1 MSMTYSAARGARP
14 IGAEARRAAFLLAGC
29 LLLAGAAPAGAAP
42 TVAQMLSI
50 KPKQEGV
57 AYATP
62 TAEEQAGCKV
72 ELDKADRG
80 SGWLLK
86 DKDGRLLRR
95 FFDSNG
101 DNQIDVWSYY
111 KDGVEV
117 YREINSTL
125 SAPHRPDQYRWLN
138 AGGSRWGTDEA
149 KEGRIKSWK
158 AISPE
163 EVSQELLQALITRDV
178 ARFQV
183 LLITEAELQ
192 QLGLPAEQ
200 ANRVR
205 ESLKAAPAKFQDSLT
220 RMTKLTPKSNWIHVE
235 LGAPQCQ
242 PAGQNG
248 ARADV
253 IKYTHGTILY
263 EVAGGND
270 WLQTGEMIQVGTAWR
285 LAGGPTPGPTST
297 EDATA
302 EGARPM
308 GSKIDS
314 PELKRLIDELT
325 AMDQRA
331 PQGSPDPGPDQ
342 AVSQYHL
349 ARADKLEKIL
359 AQFKPTEAEDRDPFV
374 RQLADSLSTAAQKS
388 AGTDSPAFKRLA
400 ALEKDLAEKMRGSG
414 LAAYVTYREIQ
425 ADYYL
430 RSSAP
435 KAEQDKVQQYY
446 LERLAKFVSD
456 YPKAEDTPDVILQ
469 LGLTNE
475 ILNKDT
481 EAKNWYGQLTKNF
494 ADKPQAAKAAGA
506 VRRLELEGKPLE
518 LGGPLLKDANTAFD
532 VASLRGKV
540 VVVYYWWSG
549 PTAASDFGKLKRLL
563 ETYAGKGVELVTV
576 SLDGTAA
583 EAQRFLAS
591 NPTAGTHLYEA
602 GGLES
607 KLATL
612 YGVQVLPNTF
622 LIGKDGKVVSRN
634 VQINNLEDEVKKLLK

>member
-1 MSMTYSAARGARP
+1 MLMAHSAARG
-14 IGAEARRAAFLLAGC
+14 RRAAFLVAGG
-29 LLLAGAAPAGAAP
+29 LLLACVAPAGAAP

-57 AYATP
+57 PYATP
-62 TAEEQAGCKV
+62 SAEEQAGCKV
-72 ELDKADRG
+72 DLDKAERG

-101 DNQIDVWSYY
+101 DNRIDVWSYY
-111 KDGVEV
+111 KDGAEV
-117 YREINSTL
+117 YRETDTTFSGK
-125 SAPHRPDQYRWLN
+125 PDQYRWLH
-138 AGGSRWGTDEA
+138 AGGSKWGTDEA
-149 KEGRIKSWK
+149 KDGKIKSWK
-158 AISPE
+158 VISPE
-163 EVSQELLQALITRDV
+163 EVSQELLQSLITKDV

-183 LLITEAELQ
+183 LLITEAEIQ
-192 QLGLPAEQ
+192 ALGLPAEQ
-200 ANRVR
+200 ANRIR
-205 ESLKAAPAKFQDSLT
+205 ESLKAAPAKFQDAQAK
-220 RMTKLTPKSNWIHVE
+220 MTKLTPKSNWIHVE

-242 PAGQNG
+242 PAAPEGP
-248 ARADV
+248 RADV
-253 IKYTHGTILY
+253 LKYTHGTVLY

-270 WLQTGEMIQVGTAWR
+270 WLQTGEMVQVGAAWR
-285 LAGGPTPGPTST
+285 LVAGPVPGPTST

-302 EGARPM
+302 DGGKPM
-308 GSKIDS
+308 GSRIDS

-331 PQGSPDPGPDQ
+331 PQASPAPGPDAALAQ
-342 AVSQYHL
+342 FHL
-349 ARADKLEKIL
+349 ARADKLEKII
-359 AQFKPTEAEDRDPFV
+359 AQFKPAEVDDRDPFV

-388 AGTDSPAFKRLA
+388 PGTNSPAFKRLA
-400 ALEKDLAEKMRGSG
+400 ALEADLAAKQRGSS
-414 LAAYVTYREIQ
+414 LAAYVAYREIQ

-430 RSSAP
+430 RSTA
-435 KAEQDKVQQYY
+435 KDAKNEEVQQYY
-446 LERLAKFVSD
+446 LQRLAKFVAD
-456 YPKAEDTPDVILQ
+456 FPKADDTPDVLLQ

-518 LGGPLLKDANTAFD
+518 LVGPLLKDPKTVFD

-540 VVVYYWWSG
+540 VVVYYWWNG
-549 PTAASDFGKLKRLL
+549 QEAASDFGKLKRLL
-563 ETYAGKGVELVTV
+563 ETYGAKGLALVTV
-576 SLDGTAA
+576 NLDGSAA
-583 EAQRFLAS
+583 EAHRFLAS
-591 NPTAGTHLYEA
+591 NPSAGTHLYEA

-607 KLATL
+607 KLATS

-622 LIGKDGKVVSRN
+622 LVGKDGKVVSRN

>member
-1 MSMTYSAARGARP
+1 MAHSAARGR
-14 IGAEARRAAFLLAGC
+14 GRAAFFVAGC
-29 LLLAGAAPAGAAP
+29 LLLAGVAPAGAAP

-57 AYATP
+57 AYASP
-62 TAEEQAGCKV
+62 AADEVAACKV
-72 ELDKADRG
+72 ELAKADRG

-101 DNQIDVWSYY
+101 DNRIDVWSYF

-117 YREINSTL
+117 YREIDTTFSGK
-125 SAPHRPDQYRWLN
+125 PDQYRWLN
-138 AGGSRWGTDEA
+138 AGGSKWGTDEA
-149 KEGRIKSWK
+149 KDGRVKSWK
-158 AISPE
+158 VISPE
-163 EVSQELLQALITRDV
+163 EVSQELLQALVAHDV
-178 ARFQV
+178 ARSQV
-183 LLITEAELQ
+183 LLLTEAELQ
-192 QLGLPAEQ
+192 ALGLPAEQ
-200 ANRVR
+200 ANRIR
-205 ESLKAAPAKFQDSLT
+205 ESLKAAPAKFQETLA

-242 PAGQNG
+242 PSDQTG

-253 IKYTHGTILY
+253 LKYTHGTILY

-270 WLQTGEMIQVGTAWR
+270 WLQTGEMIQVGAAWR
-285 LAGGPTPGPTST
+285 LVGAPVPGPAST
-297 EDATA
+297 EDGSSGD
-302 EGARPM
+302 GARPM

-325 AMDQRA
+325 AMEQRA
-331 PQGSPDPGPDQ
+331 PQGSPDPGPD
-342 AVSQYHL
+342 ANLAQYHL

-359 AQFKPTEAEDRDPFV
+359 AQFKATEVEDRDPFL
-374 RQLADSLSTAAQKS
+374 RQLADSLGTAAQKS
-388 AGTDSPAFKRLA
+388 GGTDSAAFQRLTG
-400 ALEKDLAEKMRGSG
+400 LEKDLVEKMRGSG
-414 LAAYVTYREIQ
+414 LAAYVTFREVQ

-430 RSSAP
+430 RSVA
-435 KAEQDKVQQYY
+435 KDANQEKVQQYY
-446 LERLAKFVSD
+446 LERLAKFVAD
-456 YPKAEDTPDVILQ
+456 YPKADDTPDVILQ

-494 ADKPQAAKAAGA
+494 PDKVQAAKAAGA

-518 LGGPLLKDANTAFD
+518 LVGPQLKDPNTSFD
-532 VASLRGKV
+532 VATLRGKV

-549 PTAASDFGKLKRLL
+549 QAAASDFSKLKRLL
-563 ETYAGKGVELVTV
+563 ETYPAKGVELVTV
-576 SLDGTAA
+576 NLDGTAA
-583 EAQRFLAS
+583 EAQRFLAN
-591 NPTAGTHLYEA
+591 NPSAGTHLYEA

-607 KLATL
+607 KLATG

-622 LIGKDGKVVSRN
+622 LVGKDGKVVSRN

>member
-1 MSMTYSAARGARP
+1 MSIGHSAAGAR
-14 IGAEARRAAFLLAGC
+14 RVAFLVAGC
-29 LLLAGAAPAGAAP
+29 LLLAGAARVGAAP

-62 TAEEQAGCKV
+62 SAEEQAGCKV
-72 ELDKADRG
+72 ELDKAERG

-101 DNQIDVWSYY
+101 DNRIDVWSYY

-117 YREINSTL
+117 YRETDTNFSGK
-125 SAPHRPDQYRWLN
+125 PDQYRWLN

-149 KEGRIKSWK
+149 KDGRIKTWK
-158 AISPE
+158 VISPE
-163 EVSQELLQALITRDV
+163 EVSQELLQALITKDV

-183 LLITEAELQ
+183 LLITEAEIQ
-192 QLGLPAEQ
+192 ALGLPAEQ

-205 ESLKAAPAKFQDSLT
+205 ESLKAAPAKFQDALAK
-220 RMTKLTPKSNWIHVE
+220 MTKLTPKSNWIHVE

-242 PAGQNG
+242 PAGPGGPQ
-248 ARADV
+248 ADV
-253 IKYTHGTILY
+253 LKYTHGTVLY

-270 WLQTGEMIQVGTAWR
+270 WLQTGEIIQVGAAWR
-285 LAGGPTPGPTST
+285 LTGGPVPGPAST
-297 EDATA
+297 EDDATG
-302 EGARPM
+302 GAKPM
-308 GSKIDS
+308 GSRIDS
-314 PELKRLIDELT
+314 PELKKLIDELT
-325 AMDQRA
+325 AMDTHA
-331 PQGSPDPGPDQ
+331 PQGSPDPGPD
-342 AVSQYHL
+342 ARVAQYHL
-349 ARADKLEKIL
+349 ARADKLEKII
-359 AQFKPTEAEDRDPFV
+359 AQFKPAEVEDRDPFI
-374 RQLADSLSTAAQKS
+374 RQLADSLCTAAQKS
-388 AGTDSPAFKRLA
+388 TGTESTAFKRLV
-400 ALEKDLAEKMRGSG
+400 ALENGLVAQLRGSN
-414 LAAYVTYREIQ
+414 LAAYVTYREVQ

-430 RSSAP
+430 RSSA
-435 KAEQDKVQQYY
+435 KDAKNDEVQQYY
-446 LERLAKFVSD
+446 LQRLAKFVAD
-456 YPKAEDTPDVILQ
+456 YPKADDTPDVLLQ

-518 LGGPLLKDANTAFD
+518 LVGPLLNNPSTVFD
-532 VASLRGKV
+532 VASLRNKV
-540 VVVYYWWSG
+540 VVVYYWWNG
-549 PTAASDFGKLKRLL
+549 QAAASDFGKLKRLL
-563 ETYAGKGVELVTV
+563 ETYGGKGLELVTV
-576 SLDGTAA
+576 NLDAEAA
-583 EAQRFLAS
+583 EAQRFLQG
-591 NPTAGTHLYEA
+591 NPSAGTHLYEK

-607 KLATL
+607 KLATS

-622 LIGKDGKVVSRN
+622 LVGKDGKVVSRN

>member
-1 MSMTYSAARGARP
+1 MSMAHSAARGARP
-14 IGAEARRAAFLLAGC
+14 LGAGARRAAFLVAGC

-62 TAEEQAGCKV
+62 TADEQAGCKV
-72 ELDKADRG
+72 ELAKADRG

-95 FFDSNG
+95 FFDSNA
-101 DNQIDVWSYY
+101 DNRIDVWSYF
-111 KDGVEV
+111 KDGTEV
-117 YREINSTL
+117 YRETDTTFSGK
-125 SAPHRPDQYRWLN
+125 PDQYRWLN
-138 AGGSRWGTDEA
+138 AGGSKWGTDEA
-149 KEGRIKSWK
+149 KDGRIKSWK
-158 AISPE
+158 VISPE
-163 EVSQELLQALITRDV
+163 EVSQELLQALIARDV

-200 ANRVR
+200 AGRVR
-205 ESLKAAPAKFQDSLT
+205 ESLKAAPAKFQEAQT

-235 LGAPQCQ
+235 LGAPQCL
-242 PAGQNG
+242 PADQTG

-270 WLQTGEMIQVGTAWR
+270 WVQTGEIIQVGAVWR
-285 LAGGPTPGPTST
+285 LTGAPVPGPAST
-297 EDATA
+297 DDGAA
-302 EGARPM
+302 EGAKPM

-325 AMDQRA
+325 VMDQRA
-331 PQGSPDPGPDQ
+331 PQGSADAGPD
-342 AVSQYHL
+342 ANLSQYHL
-349 ARADKLEKIL
+349 ARADKLEKIIAL
-359 AQFKPTEAEDRDPFV
+359 FKPAEVEDRDPFV

-388 AGTDSPAFKRLA
+388 AGTDSVAFKRLA
-400 ALEKDLAEKMRGSG
+400 ALEGDLAAKMRGSS

-430 RSSAP
+430 RSSA
-435 KAEQDKVQQYY
+435 KDANNDKVQQYY
-446 LERLAKFVSD
+446 LDRLAKFVAD
-456 YPKAEDTPDVILQ
+456 YPKADDTPDVILQ

-494 ADKPQAAKAAGA
+494 ADKAQAAKAAGA

-518 LGGPLLKDANTAFD
+518 LAGPLLKDANTAFD

-549 PTAASDFGKLKRLL
+549 QAAASDFGKLKRLL
-563 ETYAGKGVELVTV
+563 ETYAAKGVELVTV
-576 SLDGTAA
+576 NLDGTAA
-583 EAQRFLAS
+583 EAQRFLAN
-591 NPTAGTHLYEA
+591 NPSAGTHLYEA

-607 KLATL
+607 KLA
-612 YGVQVLPNTF
+612 
-622 LIGKDGKVVSRN
+622 
-634 VQINNLEDEVKKLLK
+634 

>member
-1 MSMTYSAARGARP
+1 MSTAHSAARGRA
-14 IGAEARRAAFLLAGC
+14 RAAFFVAGC
-29 LLLAGAAPAGAAP
+29 LLLAGVAPAGAAP
-42 TVAQMLSI
+42 TAAQMLSI
-50 KPKQEGV
+50 KPKQEGI
-57 AYATP
+57 AFATP

-117 YREINSTL
+117 YREINSTQA
-125 SAPHRPDQYRWLN
+125 APHRPDQYRWLN
-138 AGGSRWGTDEA
+138 ANGSRWGTDEA

-158 AISPE
+158 VISPE
-163 EVSQELLQALITRDV
+163 EVSQELLQALITRDL

-183 LLITEAELQ
+183 LLITEAEIQ
-192 QLGLPAEQ
+192 ALGLPADQ
-200 ANRVR
+200 ANRIR
-205 ESLKAAPAKFQDSLT
+205 ESLKAAPARFQETLG
-220 RMTKLTPKSNWIHVE
+220 RMNKLTPKSNWIHVE

-253 IKYTHGTILY
+253 LRYTHGTVLY

-270 WLQTGEMIQVGTAWR
+270 WLQTGEMIQIGAAWR
-285 LAGGPTPGPTST
+285 LTGAPVPGPASP
-297 EDATA
+297 EDGSS
-302 EGARPM
+302 EGAKPM
-308 GSKIDS
+308 GGKIDS

-331 PQGSPDPGPDQ
+331 PQGSADPGPDPTL
-342 AVSQYHL
+342 AQYHL
-349 ARADKLEKIL
+349 SRADKLEKIL
-359 AQFKPTEAEDRDPFV
+359 AQFKPTEVEDRDPFV
-374 RQLADSLSTAAQKS
+374 RQLADSLSTAAQKGP
-388 AGTDSPAFKRLA
+388 GTDSPAFKRLA
-400 ALEKDLAEKMRGSG
+400 ALEKDLAEKLRGSG
-414 LAAYVTYREIQ
+414 LAAYVTYREVQ

-430 RSSAP
+430 RSSA
-435 KAEQDKVQQYY
+435 KDANNEKVQQYY
-446 LERLAKFVSD
+446 LERLAKFVAD
-456 YPKAEDTPDVILQ
+456 YPKADDTPDVILQ

-494 ADKPQAAKAAGA
+494 AAKPQAAKAAGA

-518 LGGPLLKDANTAFD
+518 LVGALLQSPSTAFD
-532 VASLRGKV
+532 VATLRGKV

-549 PTAASDFGKLKRLL
+549 PAAASDFGKLKRLL

-576 SLDGTAA
+576 NLDGSAA
-583 EAQRFLAS
+583 EAQRFLA
-591 NPTAGTHLYEA
+591 NTPAAGTHLFEA

-607 KLATL
+607 KLATG

-622 LIGKDGKVVSRN
+622 LVGKDGKVVSRN